1 MVQNTL
7 ALDTSEGDSFP
18 CFVIN
23 DLTIDPRF
31 SDLPIVNGT
40 LATYKWY
47 VGVPV
52 TTNHRVNIGVLF
64 VFGTRK
70 FDGLS
75 LEKRRCKF
83 ASLETPNKVAT
94 CDWAILN
101 FFSS

>member
-7 ALDTSEGDSFP
+7 ALDISEGSDSFP

-23 DLTIDPRF
+23 DLTKDPRF

-52 TTNHRVNIGVLF
+52 TTNHGVNIGVLF
-64 VFGTRK
+64 VFGTRN

-83 ASLETPNKVAT
+83 AGL
-94 CDWAILN
+94 
-101 FFSS
+101 